1 MIDLHAHILPGLDD
15 GSQSLRESLEMAR
28 MAAQSGVR
36 AMVVTPHCT
45 DSRARAVRASVA
57 RLRSALEDA
66 QIPLKL
72 YEGMEIFGTGETAYL
87 LQEERLLTLNRSRYP
102 LIEFPF
108 QSNGDIETEILNSVL
123 EAGYRPVVAHPERY
137 RYVQREPALM
147 NLWQK
152 MGCLFQIN
160 RGSLLGRFGY
170 EAQKLALALVDR
182 GFATAVASDAHSSH
196 ARTPWMQDIKEFL
209 TEEFSPVAAEYL
221 LRRNPGKIINNE
233 PLAYEEPE
241 WF

>member
-28 MAAQSGVR
+28 IAAQSGVR
-36 AMVVTPHCT
+36 AMVVTPHCM
-45 DSRARAVRASVA
+45 DSRARAVRASVS

-66 QIPLKL
+66 QIPLQL
-72 YEGMEIFGTGETAYL
+72 FEGMEIFGTRETAYL

-123 EAGYRPVVAHPERY
+123 EAGFRPVVAHPERY

-196 ARTPWMQDIKEFL
+196 ARTPWMQDIKEFI